1 MIWKLFRPKPIFVL
15 TIPDKID
22 ETTLF
27 LMKSELQKQMGSQYN
42 IVVIF
47 DPKKDNVETKI
58 LK

>member
-1 MIWKLFRPKPIFVL
+1 
-15 TIPDKID
+15 
-22 ETTLF
+22 
-27 LMKSELQKQMGSQYN
+27 MKSELQKQMGSQYN